1 MKKFIILVLL
11 FILQINLH
19 PQDVFKSIG
28 DQLIRKDNIL
38 DGRFPKYTVGGKW
51 TFSDKP
57 NWFSGFTCG
66 ELWNMYDITG
76 KVEFRTRALIHADAL
91 IKFASLDDTHDL
103 GFIFFNSCVK
113 AYQHTGEKK
122 YRNAAV
128 DAAKMLVKRFN
139 SKGNF
144 IRAWGKLGTEDR
156 VGWMIID
163 TMLNIELLFWAAQET
178 GDYTFYDIAYKHAIT
193 CMKENVRKNFSSY
206 HVIEFNP
213 ETGVV
218 EKRRTH
224 QGFSDESTWARGQA
238 WGIYGFATAY
248 KYTKDER
255 FLNVSRNMSEYYLN
269 NLPVDLI
276 PRWDLDLKADTVV
289 RDASAAAI
297 AASGFFILSEM
308 SGTESEYN
316 KYLNLAQKTLESLKN
331 NYLFTKST
339 RRVEQGLLLHTV
351 YNFSKGWG
359 VDESYPAG
367 DYYLTE
373 CLKKDFELNNNKY
386 FIKDKNERESYLINN
401 DWFFLKDDIK
411 DYDALNLSTEK
422 WQKINLPHTWNT
434 SDALDQIPG
443 YRRGIG
449 WYEKEIFIPP
459 LKNSQIFKLY
469 FEGVNNKSEI
479 YVNGKKAGGHIGGY
493 VGFEVDITPFIKKA
507 EINLIRVKACNSND
521 PYLEPSQKSDF
532 VLYGGITR
540 NVCLK
545 VLPSVHLGKL
555 LVQTPL
561 VDKKTAKTSIQL
573 YVNNFN
579 EKNNYNLHTVII
591 DKNGKNVS
599 DKKLNEEL
607 NKGENKITF
616 DMPDVK
622 NPALWSPSLP
632 ELYTVE
638 ISLMKDDKVIDK
650 ISDHIGYRWY
660 EFREHGAFYLNGERL
675 LLRGTHRHEE
685 LSGYGN
691 ALPDS
696 LHRKDIRMIKEM
708 GANFIRLAHY
718 PQAPEVYRACDELGI
733 LVWDENPWCRGGVGP
748 KEWQENTKRIFKEQ
762 ILQNYNHPCIIL
774 WSIGNE
780 SDWLPDF
787 PGGDDPDS
795 LRAFAQQ
802 LHNLAKELDPYRLT
816 VTRKF
821 PAAANV
827 VDVFSPS
834 IWSGWYSD
842 VYKNYEKTIT
852 KAKDTYKRLFHA
864 EYGGDSHV
872 GRHTENPIDGE
883 GLGIPGGGDEMI
895 NKIKV
900 KNIANDG
907 DWSESYIVD
916 LFDWYLH
923 VSENLDWFTGSA
935 QWIFR
940 DFTTPLRPE
949 NPIPYVNQKG
959 LVDMNNNP
967 KDAYYVYK
975 SYWTKNPSFCYIE
988 SHTWTERYGKP
999 DQKKELNVF
1008 SNCSEVE
1015 LFLNSQSQGKLLR
1028 DTKKFPACGLS
1039 WHISFKEGDNDVT
1052 AVGFNDGNKV
1062 TEDLLKI
1069 NFTYKKFDKPDDLVL
1084 KSKRLSN
1091 GNYLVTALAVD
1102 NNGRRCLDFNKRV
1115 YFTALSG
1122 GKLLDNL
1129 GTNIGSS
1136 VIEMANGKAQIVFKH
1151 IPLQKG
1157 VVEVRNQD
1165 FKGTYLTIED

>member
-1 MKKFIILVLL
+1 MKKFITIALL
-11 FILQINLH
+11 FILQFNSH
-19 PQDVFKSIG
+19 AQDVLKSIG

-38 DGRFPKYTVGGKW
+38 DGRFPKYTVNGKW

-76 KVEFRTRALIHADAL
+76 KEEFKTRALIHSDRL
-91 IKFASLDDTHDL
+91 IKYASLDDTHDL

-113 AYQHTGEKK
+113 AYQHTGDKK
-122 YRNAAV
+122 YR
-128 DAAKMLVKRFN
+128 DAAIEAARMLVKRFN

-144 IRAWGKLGTEDR
+144 IRAWGKLGTDDR
-156 VGWMIID
+156 AGWMIID

-178 GDYTFYDIAYKHAIT
+178 GDYSFYDIAYKHAIT

-206 HVIEFNP
+206 HVVEFDP

-218 EKRRTH
+218 QKRRTH

-238 WGIYGFATAY
+238 WGIYGFANAY

-255 FLNVSRNMSEYYLN
+255 FLSVAKKMSEYYLN
-269 NLPVDLI
+269 NLPGDLI
-276 PRWDLDLKADTVV
+276 PRWDLDLKADNVI

-297 AASGFFILSEM
+297 AASGFFILSELAG
-308 SGTESEYN
+308 SKSEYT
-316 KYLNLAQKTLESLKN
+316 KYINLAQKTVESLKD

-339 RRVEQGLLLHTV
+339 RKVEEGLLLHTV
-351 YNFSKGWG
+351 YNYSQGWG
-359 VDESYPAG
+359 FDESYPAG
-367 DYYLTE
+367 DYYFTE
-373 CLKKDFELNNNKY
+373 CLKKDFVLNNSKY
-386 FIKDKNERESYLINN
+386 FIKDNNERESYLINN
-401 DWFFLKDDIK
+401 DWFYLQDEIK
-411 DYDALNLSTEK
+411 DYNDLCQSPEK
-422 WQKINLPHTWNT
+422 WQKIILPHT
-434 SDALDQIPG
+434 SDALDQTPG

-449 WYEKEIFIPP
+449 WYEKEIYVPTLI
-459 LKNSQIFKLY
+459 NNQIVKLC

-479 YVNGKKAGGHIGGY
+479 FVNGKKAGEHIGGY
-493 VGFEVDITPFIKKA
+493 VGFEIDITPYVKKG
-507 EINLIRVKACNSND
+507 EINLVRVKADNSID
-521 PYLEPSQKSDF
+521 LYLEPSQKSDF

-540 NVCLK
+540 NVWLK

-555 LVQTPL
+555 LIQTPL
-561 VDKKTAKTSIQL
+561 VDKKAAKTAIQL
-573 YVNNFN
+573 FVNNSN
-579 EKNNYNLHTVII
+579 EKNNYTLHVKIKDNKGTT
-591 DKNGKNVS
+591 VS
-599 DKKLNEEL
+599 DKKLKEEL
-607 NKGENKITF
+607 NKGENKIAF
-616 DMPDVK
+616 DMPDIK
-622 NPALWSPSLP
+622 NPVLWSPLLP
-632 ELYTVE
+632 ELYTIE
-638 ISLMKDDKVIDK
+638 ISLMKDGKVTDK

-660 EFREHGAFYLNGERL
+660 EFRQHGAFYLNGERL

-795 LRAFAQQ
+795 LKAFAQE
-802 LHNLAKELDPYRLT
+802 LHNLAKQLDPYRLT
-816 VTRKF
+816 VSRKF
-821 PAAANV
+821 PAASNV

-852 KAKDTYKRLFHA
+852 KAKNTYKRLFHA

-883 GLGIPGGGDEMI
+883 GLSIPAGGDEMI

-923 VSENLDWFTGSA
+923 VTENLDWFTGSA

-1015 LFLNSQSQGKLLR
+1015 LFLNGQSQGKMLR

-1039 WHISFKEGDNDVT
+1039 WHISFKEGNNDVT
-1052 AVGFNDGNKV
+1052 AVGFNDGKKV
-1062 TEDLLKI
+1062 TEDALKI

-1084 KSKRLSN
+1084 KSERLPD
-1091 GNYLVTALAVD
+1091 GNYLITALAVD
-1102 NNGRRCLDFNKRV
+1102 KDGRHCLDFNKRV
-1115 YFTALSG
+1115 YFSALSG

-1157 VVEVRNQD
+1157 IVEVRNQD